1 MKVAIIGAGVG
12 GLSLALSMLDAGI
25 NDIEIFES
33 SPSIAE
39 LGVGVNILPHA
50 MRELA
55 ELGLLDELTDASVV
69 TSELIYYTKRGQQVW
84 REARGLESGYHWPQI
99 SIHRGALIQ
108 ILHQAV
114 IKRLGANRIHTGHRL
129 NEFKQNANGSV
140 TAVFDNTSI
149 TVDCLVGCDGLYS
162 TVRNILFPNEGSP
175 KWNGVTMWRG
185 TTICEPF
192 LSGSSMIM
200 AGHSQHRIVCYPISY
215 QADTENKMLINW
227 IAEYKTSDSETISK
241 QDWRHQVNVEEALE
255 HFKDFNFDFLDIPS
269 LIKNA
274 QAIYKYPMVDR
285 DPLASWNFKNI
296 TLLGDAAHPMY
307 PVGSNGA
314 TQAIIDARVL
324 SLQLVK
330 QSTIEKALEAY
341 DADRRPATSAVVLC
355 NRQIG
360 PEKCMDIVEERS
372 PEGFTILEDIISQI
386 ELEDIS
392 KSYKKVAGFD
402 PNILNS
408 SPSLSVNAAS

>member
-1 MKVAIIGAGVG
+1 
-12 GLSLALSMLDAGI
+12 
-25 NDIEIFES
+25 
-33 SPSIAE
+33 
-39 LGVGVNILPHA
+39 
-50 MRELA
+50 
-55 ELGLLDELTDASVV
+55 
-69 TSELIYYTKRGQQVW
+69 
-84 REARGLESGYHWPQI
+84 
-99 SIHRGALIQ
+99 
-108 ILHQAV
+108 
-114 IKRLGANRIHTGHRL
+114 
-129 NEFKQNANGSV
+129 
-140 TAVFDNTSI
+140 
-149 TVDCLVGCDGLYS
+149 
-162 TVRNILFPNEGSP
+162 
-175 KWNGVTMWRG
+175 
-185 TTICEPF
+185 
-192 LSGSSMIM
+192 
-200 AGHSQHRIVCYPISY
+200 
-215 QADTENKMLINW
+215 
-227 IAEYKTSDSETISK
+227 
-241 QDWRHQVNVEEALE
+241 
-255 HFKDFNFDFLDIPS
+255 LDIPS